1 MEKRRKKTLSRKRHG
16 SGALV
21 NKRGADLRTK
31 SLDLT
36 IRQLRAAGYTTV
48 RAISA
53 ELTRRKVPT
62 ARGGNWHPT
71 TVQRLLAR
79 LGCHGSGA
87 LVNKRGADLR
97 AKSLDLTIRQLRA
110 AGYTMVRAIS
120 AELTRQKVP
129 TARGGNWHLTTVQRL
144 LARLG

>member
-1 MEKRRKKTLSRKRHG
+1 
-16 SGALV
+16 
-21 NKRGADLRTK
+21 
-31 SLDLT
+31 
-36 IRQLRAAGYTTV
+36 
-48 RAISA
+48 
-53 ELTRRKVPT
+53 
-62 ARGGNWHPT
+62 
-71 TVQRLLAR
+71 
-79 LGCHGSGA
+79 

-110 AGYTMVRAIS
+110 AGYTTVRAIS